1 MSLNV
6 AAMEMDDAKTVKG
19 IDYLTTLFAIV
30 TLRGH
35 YRGGWYV
42 Y

>member
-6 AAMEMDDAKTVKG
+6 ALMKIKDMKGVKG

-30 TLRGH
+30 TLEGTI
-35 YRGGWYV
+35 
-42 Y
+42 